1 MQLELKIQRPK
12 TKRESLE
19 DRMRRAQMRNWRRER
34 SRQLVC
40 QSTGAL
46 PRWIH
51 PQMPTGRWLSRSPWN
66 LPEGAM
72 LLRQKN

>member
-19 DRMRRAQMRNWRRER
+19 ERMRRAHGRNYMRER
-34 SRQLVC
+34 RRQFVS
-40 QSTGAL
+40 QSTRAL

-51 PQMPTGRWLSRSPWN
+51 QQKPTVRWLSRSPWN

-72 LLRQKN
+72 LLRQNN